1 MQTLSSASLTC
12 IESES
17 TSECT
22 ATVPMPHSL
31 QALII
36 LTAISPLLAIKT
48 FLNIIFISKE
58 LKSDQIQLVDHH

>member
-1 MQTLSSASLTC
+1 MHTLSSAKRTC

-17 TSECT
+17 TSECI

-31 QALII
+31 HALIT

-48 FLNIIFISKE
+48 FLNINYFRRIKT
-58 LKSDQIQLVDHH
+58 